1 MRAGERVDG
10 KIGGLA
16 VKHPAD
22 LRLLEV
28 RDDINAGTDRHDG
41 HQLGAGLNVKAHSRG
56 PVADRP
62 VDRRFDHGVT
72 KIEAR
77 LVEYGAVVLQ
87 CRLRLGALRAQH
99 IDLFFGRREGSLIV
113 FQRCDFAPQICGRL
127 LGALNGTGTRL
138 RIGLRLIDR
147 RLVVARVDR
156 NQHFA
161 RLDPLIIGHQQFG
174 DIAGDPW
181 HDRGI
186 VGLGISVIGRFE
198 PSPSGV
204 PIPGET
210 NGTDYQEGAGNGG
223 DEQSLAPHPLLGCV
237 GRRRLALVGFGGGH
251 RPPVLRTDPVD
262 AVLGPWPRAKT
273 VPAVK
278 GRIACFLIAL
288 ALAPQPAISIPRDTT
303 QLRSALGPV
312 SASRRV
318 GFR

>member
-113 FQRCDFAPQICGRL
+113 FQRCDFAPQICGSL

-138 RIGLRLIDR
+138 RESIAGVLLLCEGEIRLRRGYVGMGLFDR
-147 RLVVARVDR
+147 RL
-156 NQHFA
+156 
-161 RLDPLIIGHQQFG
+161 
-174 DIAGDPW
+174 
-181 HDRGI
+181 
-186 VGLGISVIGRFE
+186 
-198 PSPSGV
+198 
-204 PIPGET
+204 
-210 NGTDYQEGAGNGG
+210 
-223 DEQSLAPHPLLGCV
+223 LLCEIC
-237 GRRRLALVGFGGGH
+237 AS
-251 RPPVLRTDPVD
+251 RPRT
-262 AVLGPWPRAKT
+262 
-273 VPAVK
+273 
-278 GRIACFLIAL
+278 
-288 ALAPQPAISIPRDTT
+288 
-303 QLRSALGPV
+303 
-312 SASRRV
+312 SASAPATSACA
-318 GFR
+318 